1 MALALGQS
9 GRGCSWLGSRLW
21 GLLLAPALTPGC
33 PFRFLQD
40 LEQRLEADVLRFSVC
55 DVVLQH
61 CPAFRRVDLPYVT
74 NQAYQERTYQR
85 LL

>member
-1 MALALGQS
+1 M
-9 GRGCSWLGSRLW
+9 
-21 GLLLAPALTPGC
+21 PD

-55 DVVLQH
+55 DVVLHH
-61 CPAFRRVDLPYVT
+61 CPAFRRVYLPYVT

>member
-1 MALALGQS
+1 MESEVGSGAVFDLGPAPSILLPS
-9 GRGCSWLGSRLW
+9 G
-21 GLLLAPALTPGC
+21 
-33 PFRFLQD
+33 RFLQD

-55 DVVLQH
+55 DVVLHH
-61 CPAFRRVDLPYVT
+61 CPAFRRVYLPYVT

>member
-1 MALALGQS
+1 MVGFLSLGVS
-9 GRGCSWLGSRLW
+9 PRPWPLPDPS
-21 GLLLAPALTPGC
+21 P
-33 PFRFLQD
+33 RFLQD

-61 CPAFRRVDLPYVT
+61 CPAFRRVYLPYVT

>member
-1 MALALGQS
+1 MGS
-9 GRGCSWLGSRLW
+9 EVCSCAVLDFD
-21 GLLLAPALTPGC
+21 PPG
-33 PFRFLQD
+33 RFLHD

-55 DVVLQH
+55 DVVLHH
-61 CPAFRRVDLPYVT
+61 CPAFRRVYLPYVT

>member
-1 MALALGQS
+1 MKVGTNPVAGTS
-9 GRGCSWLGSRLW
+9 PIC
-21 GLLLAPALTPGC
+21 GLCPG
-33 PFRFLQD
+33 PDPGPPLRFLQD
-40 LEQRLEADVLRFSVC
+40 LEQRLEANVLRFSVC

-61 CPAFRRVDLPYVT
+61 CPAFRRVYLPYVT

>member
-1 MALALGQS
+1 MVLSLT
-9 GRGCSWLGSRLW
+9 
-21 GLLLAPALTPGC
+21 LAPPLPSSSPG
-33 PFRFLQD
+33 RFLQD

-55 DVVLQH
+55 DVVLHH
-61 CPAFRRVDLPYVT
+61 CPAFRRVYLPYVT

>member
-1 MALALGQS
+1 MAGLPGLGF
-9 GRGCSWLGSRLW
+9 
-21 GLLLAPALTPGC
+21 PALTLSRC
-33 PFRFLQD
+33 LRFLQD
-40 LEQRLEADVLRFSVC
+40 LEQRLEADVVRFSVC

-61 CPAFRRVDLPYVT
+61 SSAFRRVYLPYVT

>member
-1 MALALGQS
+1 MGTEVCSAAVLDLG
-9 GRGCSWLGSRLW
+9 
-21 GLLLAPALTPGC
+21 PPG
-33 PFRFLQD
+33 RFLHD

-55 DVVLQH
+55 DVVLHH
-61 CPAFRRVDLPYVT
+61 CPAFRRVYLPYVT

>member
-1 MALALGQS
+1 MAGL
-9 GRGCSWLGSRLW
+9 RVW
-21 GLLLAPALTPGC
+21 GLSSALTSTPHG
-33 PFRFLQD
+33 PLRFLQD

-55 DVVLQH
+55 DIVLHH
-61 CPAFRRVDLPYVT
+61 CPAFRRVYLPYVT

>member
-1 MALALGQS
+1 MAGAGEGGAQVWALSLALT
-9 GRGCSWLGSRLW
+9 LT
-21 GLLLAPALTPGC
+21 LTPRRTL
-33 PFRFLQD
+33 RFLQD

-55 DVVLQH
+55 DIVLRH
-61 CPAFRRVDLPYVT
+61 CPAFRRVYLPYVT